1 MDVGWSLAGDTS
13 PVPSVGGPV
22 PGGEL
27 PGGEVPGSEA
37 SSGEMDAGR
46 GGVPVVGPG
55 LGQAEASFTLA
66 LPLHGRR
73 VLVVGGGTAATQTV
87 TALRAAGAI
96 ARVVSPTLSPALT
109 ELAARGLIEV
119 ASRQYQMRDLT
130 DAWLAFA
137 CSD

>member
-1 MDVGWSLAGDTS
+1 
-13 PVPSVGGPV
+13 
-22 PGGEL
+22 
-27 PGGEVPGSEA
+27 
-37 SSGEMDAGR
+37 MDAGR

-137 CSD
+137 CSDPRAGADLVRDSRRCRPTAADWGYRRRGSAHPRARRCAVR